1 MTRKVLLFNNM
12 ISSGGGDSP
21 SAILI
26 NDQLYCHLDAKD
38 INLKEWNDRKGNYNF
53 TSDVTLGINQSAYNL
68 TCEKFLSKYK
78 MAYSNDFTF
87 GTFPF
92 TLEFAV
98 NISKIESYGELCS
111 NVKENLFTINRR
123 GNNYIGIYSSKMSPN
138 NKPFTLR
145 YDEIDDST
153 LHILDFVFV
162 DHKELNVY
170 LDGVLKTNLTSVT
183 FNNEFVTT
191 TSFSLGAKSDST
203 NHRIT
208 GELYSFRFYK
218 KSLSEFEMRCNCL
231 YEANQGRTSTSTTEQ
246 SETFKSKWK

>member
-38 INLKEWNDRKGNYNF
+38 IKLSSWDDRKGNYNF

-68 TCEKFLSKYK
+68 TCEKHLKKYK

-92 TLEFAV
+92 TLEFTV
-98 NISKIESYGELCS
+98 NISKIESYGKLCS
-111 NVKENLFTINRR
+111 NVTESLFTINRR

-138 NKPFTLR
+138 NKAFTLR
-145 YDEIDDST
+145 YDEINDST

-183 FNNEFVTT
+183 FNDEFITT
-191 TSFSLGAKSDST
+191 KSFSLGAKSDST

-246 SETFKSKWK
+246 SETFKAKWK